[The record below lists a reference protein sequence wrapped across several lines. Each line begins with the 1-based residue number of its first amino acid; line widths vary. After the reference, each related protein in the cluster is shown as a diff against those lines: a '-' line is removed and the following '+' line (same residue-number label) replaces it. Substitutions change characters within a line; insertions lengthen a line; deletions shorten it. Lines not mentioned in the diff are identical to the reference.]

1 MDDEADCKAD
11 QQQLGWRDGSAAWMA
26 RRITRRIS
34 SLDGVADQQLGWRGG
49 SAAWMARRI
58 AWRIS
63 SLDGEADRVAD
74 QQLGWRG
81 GSFVDRRR
89 LVRLH

>member
-1 MDDEADCKAD
+1 MDGEAD
-11 QQQLGWRDGSAAWMA
+11 
-26 RRITRRIS
+26 
-34 SLDGVADQQLGWRGG
+34 GVTDQQLGWRGG

-74 QQLGWRG
+74 QQLGWQG